1 VPTETIEKGLKPMLV
16 TDATGEQ
23 EAVGEGEALGE
34 QTA

>member
-1 VPTETIEKGLKPMLV
+1 VTRETIEKGLKPMLV

-23 EAVGEGEALGE
+23 EAVGDDEALGE